1 MDAKRFGRRV
11 KAFRKL
17 KGYTQL
23 EFAKELKQPIAV
35 IGGLERGTKK
45 LTGELLDQISDT
57 LAVSKEELTL
67 QASNDGIDYQKNE
80 EAVGTDMDRE
90 V

>member
-23 EFAKELKQPIAV
+23 QFAEKLEQPIAM
-35 IGGLERGTKK
+35 IGGVERGTKEV
-45 LTGELLDQISDT
+45 TEDLLNQIADT
-57 LAVSKEELTL
+57 LAISKEELIL
-67 QASNDGIDYQKNE
+67 QTSSDETEKQSNE
-80 EAVGTDMDRE
+80 RE
-90 V
+90 QENV

>member
-23 EFAKELKQPIAV
+23 EFAEELEQPIAV
-35 IGGLERGTKK
+35 IGGVERGTKEV
-45 LTGELLDQISDT
+45 TEDLLLQIADT
-57 LAVSKEELTL
+57 LAVSMEELTL
-67 QASNDGIDYQKNE
+67 QTSMEETAELNNE
-80 EAVGTDMDRE
+80 DEHGNV
-90 V
+90 